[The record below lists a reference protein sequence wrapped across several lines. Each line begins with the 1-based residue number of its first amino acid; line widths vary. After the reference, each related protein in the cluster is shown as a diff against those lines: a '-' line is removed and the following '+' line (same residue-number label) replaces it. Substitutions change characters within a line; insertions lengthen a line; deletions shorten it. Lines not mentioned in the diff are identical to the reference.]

1 MSDTSAN
8 TQRANALAVGL
19 SGLCILHCLAVP
31 ILVSMTPM
39 LGLLAEEWIHKTLV
53 VMTIPVSLFVLSR
66 STGTTDRLILMGL
79 IAVGSVLLL
88 LGAFAES
95 LHDFETQLTVSGA
108 LVLSLTHATRWWLH
122 RRAA

>member
-66 STGTTDRLILMGL
+66 NTGTTDRLILMGL
-79 IAVGSVLLL
+79 IAVGSILLL
-88 LGAFAES
+88 LGAFVES